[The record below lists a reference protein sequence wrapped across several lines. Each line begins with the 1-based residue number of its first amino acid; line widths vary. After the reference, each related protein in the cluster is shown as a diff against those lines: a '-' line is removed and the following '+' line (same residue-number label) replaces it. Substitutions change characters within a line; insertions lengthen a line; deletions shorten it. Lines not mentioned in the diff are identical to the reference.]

1 MQLRKAV
8 VTDVPAVQ
16 ALINNCADAGLM
28 LPRSLGWLY
37 ENIRDFTVVLDG
49 NRMVGTGA
57 LHVAW
62 DNLAEIRSLAVEK
75 RMRGRGIGRALVEAL
90 LAETMVLG
98 LNKVFA
104 LTYQSVFFEKLGF
117 RQVAKETLPHK
128 VWTDC
133 LNCVKFPN
141 CDEVSVLWDDASR
154 TSEGDSPQRR

>member
-1 MQLRKAV
+1 MHLRKAI

-16 ALINNCADAGLM
+16 ILINNCADAGLM

-37 ENIRDFTVVLDG
+37 ENIRDFTVALDG
-49 NRMVGTGA
+49 DRFVATGA

-62 DNLAEIRSLAVEK
+62 ENLAEIRSLAVEE
-75 RMRGRGIGRALVEAL
+75 RRRGRGVGRALVESL
-90 LAETMVLG
+90 LAETEELG
-98 LNKVFA
+98 LGKVFA
-104 LTYQSVFFEKLGF
+104 LTYQSAFFEKLGF

-141 CDEVSVLWDDASR
+141 CDEVSVLWER
-154 TSEGDSPQRR
+154 NF